1 MNDDVVKERSHD
13 ELRRDELMVIMKDRS
28 LGREKKARRMEEVRQ
43 KYAAREVA
51 DDEQPG
57 ATLEKTGQQAPCQAT
72 EDTAEKHQ
80 SLVEQLRQEL
90 QSILRDKTLSRDK
103 RKQKMEQARGK
114 YATLAQEQDN
124 GTTEISSTEKVSI
137 DLSAKSYA
145 EKRRASLEML
155 EISISSNG

>member
-57 ATLEKTGQQAPCQAT
+57 ATLEKLASKLLA
-72 EDTAEKHQ
+72 KR
-80 SLVEQLRQEL
+80 LK
-90 QSILRDKTLSRDK
+90 ILPT
-103 RKQKMEQARGK
+103 
-114 YATLAQEQDN
+114 
-124 GTTEISSTEKVSI
+124 STNHWSNNYV
-137 DLSAKSYA
+137 KSFNPY
-145 EKRRASLEML
+145 
-155 EISISSNG
+155 